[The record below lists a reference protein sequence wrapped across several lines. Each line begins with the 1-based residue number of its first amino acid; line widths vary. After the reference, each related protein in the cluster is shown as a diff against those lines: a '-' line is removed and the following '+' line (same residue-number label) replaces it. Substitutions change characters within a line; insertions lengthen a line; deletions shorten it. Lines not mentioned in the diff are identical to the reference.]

1 MRLILKDFIIS
12 IISIAVL
19 LFFLYFSINHIIKKP
34 IKIINFVDSE
44 VHQNFEIEI
53 SKNLS
58 VINNFLKDYP
68 FIQSYKLSKKK
79 NEANITIILKK
90 PFARNNRTRE
100 VIFYDNTTAPF
111 EYFKLSYLNNIKLS
125 DISDSSIYIN
135 KYLSEN
141 FEKLSALFSI
151 VKIEYVDQRR
161 YNLVLTRGRIVMLPK
176 VIDSQLIFFIQ
187 NNINLIE
194 KNSNYNE
201 FLDLRNFHKK
211 TIRLK

>member
-44 VHQNFEIEI
+44 VHQKFEIEI

-141 FEKLSALFSI
+141 FEKLSALFNI
-151 VKIEYVDQRR
+151 VQIEYIDQRR